1 MLNINRNS
9 NRNMERHKVKIPKCM
24 DRRTKKDQWRK
35 LSIYKKNDQEC
46 KRTAKANCNELV
58 KIREKELVLKCKQNY
73 RFNWEKSVKAQEK
86 DID

>member
-35 LSIYKKNDQEC
+35 LSIYIKNDQEC
-46 KRTAKANCNELV
+46 KRTAKANCN
-58 KIREKELVLKCKQNY
+58 ELVLKCKQNY